1 MPPKKQKPR
10 GRVATHTRNANSM
23 RMRMPMPTPT
33 PVNRMRMPMP
43 TPTRMPTVAATA
55 KAKPNLF
62 GLLPHGILDDS
73 LHILSN
79 KQMKDFNL
87 LTRNNLVSIPKKRF
101 PNTTLKFADEKI
113 SNNIIDTLTKLY
125 DMTNLHTLI
134 LDNVEFDKGL
144 HIKGLFR
151 EFNNDDEQLEKIV
164 VRNMRFDDNLIGFL
178 SNIKHINLLELE
190 TIRNLGQKDII
201 TDDNKIGHFVKDKG
215 ITHTTRIGFYT
226 ASQFVPLSSLRNLRR
241 SFATSSSS
249 SSSSKK

>member
-10 GRVATHTRNANSM
+10 GRMATHTRNANSM
-23 RMRMPMPTPT
+23 PTRMRMPT
-33 PVNRMRMPMP
+33 PVNRNRMPTPTP
-43 TPTRMPTVAATA
+43 TPTRMPTVAATT

-79 KQMKDFNL
+79 KQLKDFNL

-190 TIRNLGQKDII
+190 PIRNLGQKDII
-201 TDDNKIGHFVKDKG
+201 TDDNKIGQFVKDKR

-249 SSSSKK
+249 SSNK